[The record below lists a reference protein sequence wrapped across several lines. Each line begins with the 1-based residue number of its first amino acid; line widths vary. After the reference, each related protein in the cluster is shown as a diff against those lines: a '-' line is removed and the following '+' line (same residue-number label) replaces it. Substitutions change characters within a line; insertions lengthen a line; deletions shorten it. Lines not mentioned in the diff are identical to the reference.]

1 MRKIHWQ
8 VPFRTISDKEARIDI
23 YDEGYDGDIVELTPA
38 GDGPF
43 ETSEENYD
51 DLMAPVRTQSGYIR
65 VIDNDDLDGLIP
77 EAANQHYVEF
87 VLEGNVVWCGYMKP
101 DAYSSDWDVPPIE
114 AEFPVVSGL
123 AYLKNVYLDQEKDMD
138 VEKLGSLIEEC
149 IGETG
154 IAYENIYIPKEIGY
168 DEGDG
173 MVAALTS
180 EVSRYNFFDESDSE
194 YGDEDY
200 QKYDAKTCFEV
211 LEEILR
217 LWGWTMMERGKSLYI
232 VSTEA
237 GEYMK
242 YGLPILMANVDSE
255 SKVDVSGTSMQLS
268 ELHLDGDSH
277 RMDVIQGSRKITV
290 EFDTNK
296 IEDVVPEMDIDGMK
310 PLFVETPQ
318 YSVNDKDKDSLE
330 YIRHYEETDE
340 TKGAYNKY
348 INYGDNGGV
357 VAVNDKV
364 YGYGKGASAVRY
376 DRYSQNE
383 SELYEKTKKNYDL
396 KDAVW
401 FQNVDGAGSWTQDMY
416 KQYPG
421 VVMKGQ
427 GVARFIDGAFC
438 ISATVDSWKQKQPM
452 LQEMGNGA
460 GQLTLLFRVGN
471 KYWNGEGWEESDEEI
486 WFTVDVGTDD
496 EVEYKSW
503 ESGKIL
509 STKTLSMPYNGAD
522 GYMMIIDEELN
533 GDIELKIPLWPLK
546 GVDGSYQNFYLTG
559 LKVEYYKDDG
569 DWKVENKNNKN
580 TYKSV
585 IGTYTDD
592 KEVKLIIGTDSNN
605 GACYATLTKDGA
617 YVTELYYMGEGKMM
631 RPELALLGK
640 LKRYYGRITKRLT
653 LQVRRGSVDPL
664 TRVVYNGANYAV
676 TGENVDWANDTEE
689 LIITQN

>member
-77 EAANQHYVEF
+77 EAAKQHYVEF
-87 VLEGNVVWCGYMKP
+87 VLEGIVVWCGYMKP

-154 IAYENIYIPKEIGY
+154 IAYESIYIPKEIGY
-168 DEGDG
+168 EEGDG

-200 QKYDAKTCFEV
+200 QRYDAKTCFEV

-277 RMDVIQGSRKITV
+277 KADTVSGYRKITISV
-290 EFDTNK
+290 DTNP
-296 IEDVVPEMDIDGMK
+296 IEDAIPKVDKDNLPKVTELTTTEVINYPDKKDERRRIYGDGESTDGAKFHQYMYNILGLAGWEEVEYNPEMMN
-310 PLFVETPQ
+310 T
-318 YSVNDKDKDSLE
+318 YC
-330 YIRHYEETDE
+330 
-340 TKGAYNKY
+340 
-348 INYGDNGGV
+348 GGFFI
-357 VAVNDKV
+357 
-364 YGYGKGASAVRY
+364 GY
-376 DRYSQNE
+376 DRYTQE
-383 SELYEKTKKNYDL
+383 DL
-396 KDAVW
+396 KNEDKRNYSFKEAIVISS
-401 FQNVDGAGSWTQDMY
+401 NNIGTMPS
-416 KQYPG
+416 
-421 VVMKGQ
+421 
-427 GVARFIDGAFC
+427 IDNYLTLPALSLRNGKIVRYVSGAFV
-438 ISATVDSWKQKQPM
+438 ISANVKGIELSGQQTQR
-452 LQEMGNGA
+452 ETNG
-460 GQLTLLFRVGN
+460 GGDFTFQFRVGD
-471 KYWNGEGWEESDEEI
+471 KYWSGSQW
-486 WFTVDVGTDD
+486 TTQKVYATLQMGTDD
-496 EVEYKSW
+496 ESKLEYDKD
-503 ESGKIL
+503 GKIL
-509 STKTLSMPYNGAD
+509 STKTLDMPYNGAD
-522 GYMMIIDEELN
+522 GYVIPIDQELC
-533 GDIELKIPLWPLK
+533 GEVEMVMFLQYRELKRA
-546 GVDGSYQNFYLTG
+546 YLY
-559 LKVEYYKDDG
+559 LEDFKIEYYPDDRNWVNEKDDR
-569 DWKVENKNNKN
+569 DKN

-585 IGTYTDD
+585 IGTYTED

-605 GACYATLTKDGA
+605 GACYATLTQGGA